1 MIYLKLLRVK
11 HYLKNIL
18 ILIPFIFGH
27 RLFVIKDYPILLS
40 GFTSFCFACSIVYI
54 INDLKDMES
63 DKKHPVKSKR
73 PLASGRVTVHEAYKI
88 LIFLIGMVICAYIF
102 MYLHL
107 DKHRIVMS
115 VTILILYLALN
126 IWYSC
131 FGGKEIPIIDI
142 IILVM
147 GFLLR
152 VVFGAVLTNIQI
164 SGWLY
169 LVVITISFYL
179 ALGKRRNELM
189 RHHNENTRGVL
200 KLYNMAFL
208 DKNMYAC
215 QTLAIA
221 FYALWTVDVRAM
233 EETANG
239 ALAIWTVPL
248 VIVIAMK
255 YSLNIEGESEGD
267 PIEVILGDKLL
278 VSMGVLY
285 SIIMYLIIYGF

>member
-27 RLFVIKDYPILLS
+27 KLFSLQDYPVLLS
-40 GFTSFCFACSIVYI
+40 GFILFCLVCSIVYI
-54 INDLKDMES
+54 INDIKDIES
-63 DKKHPVKSKR
+63 DKKHPVKCKR
-73 PLASGRVTVHEAYKI
+73 PLASGRITIKK
-88 LIFLIGMVICAYIF
+88 AYIILALLTVIAICIF
-102 MYLHL
+102 IYMYAYL
-107 DKHRIVMS
+107 DNNRVIIS
-115 VTILILYLALN
+115 GAILSLYLILN

-131 FGGKEIPIIDI
+131 FGGKEIPIVDI

-152 VVFGAVLTNIQI
+152 VVFGAVLTNVRI

-169 LVVITISFYL
+169 LVVITLSFYL
-179 ALGKRRNELM
+179 ALGKRRNELI

-200 KLYNMAFL
+200 KFYNMAFL

-221 FYALWTVDVRAM
+221 FYALWTVDVQAM
-233 EETANG
+233 EEAANG

-278 VSMGVLY
+278 VGMGAFY
-285 SIIMYLIIYGF
+285 SIIMYFIIYGL